1 MCQYHGK
8 WQKLFRFTA
17 CIPRHDSLI
26 SGSHFPFFASYMLL
40 SGFHGVLNTLCDI
53 RALLMDQ
60 GIKEDFSCLVSDF
73 FYYIFS
79 NRQNIRLILTCNF
92 PGQKYR
98 SLCCKYLTGYSCFWI
113 PFQTLIQDTICNQI
127 TEFIRMPF
135 CYRFR
140 CIKSFHIFFLLSDKN
155 SRNTILT
162 AFLLFI
168 FLFFTLPFYR
178 LDLCCLFFPFYF
190 YDTDKFPHQREI
202 SHQKNEK

>member
-26 SGSHFPFFASYMLL
+26 SGSHFPFLASYMLL

-60 GIKEDFSCLVSDF
+60 GIKEDFSCLVSHF

-79 NRQNIRLILTCNF
+79 NRQNIWLILTCNF

-113 PFQTLIQDTICNQI
+113 PFQTLIQNTICNQI

-140 CIKSFHIFFLLSDKN
+140 CIKSFHIFFSFQTK
-155 SRNTILT
+155 T
-162 AFLLFI
+162 AG
-168 FLFFTLPFYR
+168 TRYLPHS
-178 LDLCCLFFPFYF
+178 CCLFFSFLPRLFTGWIYAVCF
-190 YDTDKFPHQREI
+190 FRSTFITRINFPI
-202 SHQKNEK
+202 KGK